1 MLLNDSRLYEP
12 FGGFAGRASSH
23 NTTWIRSGIGFHSN
37 LTIIESVS
45 LYMTDPDPFG
55 RAIYDHARG
64 EREAPLVQ
72 RDGEETLEHPIEAFY
87 FGDFSPDS
95 EDSRWIESRLS
106 GPLLDMGAGA
116 GRDALYFQERFETV
130 AIEVSEH
137 LVATMDERGVRD
149 ARHIDMFALPE
160 FFEHDRFASAL
171 AIGTQLGLAGSMQG
185 LRQFLGDLAF
195 VTMPGASALLD
206 CYDPDREGTTDL
218 LGYRADPTPDLAARV
233 MYFEY
238 EDETGDILLF
248 RLFGPDR
255 LREATVGTDWGVTE
269 IRYVGNDYHY
279 IAALEKR

>member
-1 MLLNDSRLYEP
+1 MTESDS
-12 FGGFAGRASSH
+12 
-23 NTTWIRSGIGFHSN
+23 
-37 LTIIESVS
+37 
-45 LYMTDPDPFG
+45 FG

-95 EDSRWIESRLS
+95 EGGEWLSSRLS

-116 GRDALYFQERFETV
+116 GRDALHFQDRFETI
-130 AIEVSEH
+130 AIEVSDH
-137 LVATMDERGVRD
+137 LVETMRYRGVADPRP
-149 ARHIDMFALPE
+149 ADMFALRE
-160 FFEHDRFASAL
+160 TFEPDRFASAL

-185 LRQFLGDLAF
+185 LRRFLGDLAF
-195 VTMPGASALLD
+195 VTTPGASAVLD

-218 LGYRADPTPDLAARV
+218 LGYRPDPTPGLAARV
-233 MYFEY
+233 LYFEY

-248 RLFGPDR
+248 RLFSPDR
-255 LREATVGTDWGVTE
+255 LREATIGTGWEVTE
-269 IRYVGNDYHY
+269 IRYVGDDYHY